1 MEIPRVLPLNDGMN
15 EFCIARMVSKIG
27 LLRIGVTRDL
37 RAAKTRMEELIE
49 SWPGEYVVFRQSTG
63 RVVAKTSG
71 ERPGRRRQRARNGL
85 TAVSGFYPIQ
95 PVGKS
100 M

>member
-1 MEIPRVLPLNDGMN
+1 VELPRVLPFNDGMS

-37 RAAKTRMEELIE
+37 RAAKTRMEELVE

-71 ERPGRRRQRARNGL
+71 ERSRRRDRRRPEWPDRSIGALPYSACR
-85 TAVSGFYPIQ
+85 
-95 PVGKS
+95 
-100 M
+100 